1 MPQGPHSVLL
11 STRAGCC
18 QRAEADCLR
27 VDGELWEETVCNW
40 EELGVYILY
49 YLHFTYILYFKNR
62 TIIDSEHNST
72 SSPAFVKKELII
84 TVA

>member
-11 STRAGCC
+11 STRDGYC

-40 EELGVYILY
+40 KELGASC
-49 YLHFTYILYFKNR
+49 ILYFKNH

-72 SSPAFVKKELII
+72 SSSAFVKKTLII